1 MCLVLLVD
9 PPAIIIWRAALLSD
23 QCQSLRLS
31 GFCIVMR
38 CWRCD
43 EWSTMASGVATTC
56 PCHGKHV
63 GQNQIQG
70 IVGNMHVHGC
80 INQLSNCVRRK
91 TPSFYFQTGCIAHA
105 TQSIDMSNPNRYH
118 HQQHRIAPSHPH
130 HDRQDGD
137 DDEDEPAAMAGLEET
152 LADVQFAEDEDDNP
166 ALDRRLWQ
174 QVLEIHAA
182 GTGTTAGNE
191 GDDDTRPLQ
200 ELAVLAEAEADGVA
214 IEAGDQADSGDGP
227 SRKRQ
232 RKMHVRHRTPL
243 SEARKRVISAMAQK
257 EAARKALMDAEAER
271 DRAEQH
277 LTEVRETVELS
288 AKVFEEAADD
298 VYSDLIEEPGNWNG
312 KSIPILSQ
320 RCLCP
325 ASFRSE
331 FQPLPTFCR

>member
-1 MCLVLLVD
+1 MVD
-9 PPAIIIWRAALLSD
+9 HGVRGCHNLS
-23 QCQSLRLS
+23 
-31 GFCIVMR
+31 V
-38 CWRCD
+38 
-43 EWSTMASGVATTC
+43 
-56 PCHGKHV
+56 P
-63 GQNQIQG
+63 
-70 IVGNMHVHGC
+70 
-80 INQLSNCVRRK
+80 RK
-91 TPSFYFQTGCIAHA
+91 TRGSKSNSGHCGQHACSRMHQSTQQLRTTQNSFLLLPNRMHCPS
-105 TQSIDMSNPNRYH
+105 QSIDMSNPNRYH
-118 HQQHRIAPSHPH
+118 QQQHRIAPSHPH

-214 IEAGDQADSGDGP
+214 IEASDQADSGDGP

-312 KSIPILSQ
+312 TSIPILSQ